1 MKTLALFL
9 RDEKAATMI
18 EYALIV
24 TLVSIVGL
32 IATQMAGG
40 QLVTSYNTISSTLS
54 SANR

>member
-1 MKTLALFL
+1 MKNFVLFL
-9 RDEKAATMI
+9 RDEKAATVI

-24 TLVSIVGL
+24 ALISIVGL

-40 QLVTSYNTISSTLS
+40 QLVTSYSTISSTLS